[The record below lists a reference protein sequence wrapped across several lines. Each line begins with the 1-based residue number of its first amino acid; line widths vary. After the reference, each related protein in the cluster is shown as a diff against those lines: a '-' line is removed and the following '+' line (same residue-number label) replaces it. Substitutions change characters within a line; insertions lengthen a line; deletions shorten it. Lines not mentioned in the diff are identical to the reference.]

1 MTAPAIVTSAAAGLG
16 PICADNTV
24 NSGRNRLP
32 PALNR
37 YVSESVITASAL
49 RSSVS
54 MSCSIRPTPSRTVSA
69 NAASPKSMPATTVA
83 GVLTRPNILVSM
95 ETTAIGADLV
105 VVGAG
110 PAGSTAAA
118 WAARAGTDVLVIDS
132 ASFPRDKA
140 CGDGLTPRAVA
151 ELERM
156 GLGDWLDPRIPP
168 RGLRMSG
175 FGGEVEVDWPGPS
188 FPSTGSAVARLE
200 LDDRIRK
207 VAEDSGARMLLGTK
221 AVAAH
226 HDSSRRVV
234 SLTLADGT
242 EVGCRRLIVA
252 DGARSSLGRKQG
264 RRWHQETVY
273 GVAARGYLTTPRADD
288 PWLTSHLELR
298 SPDGAVLPG
307 YGWIFPLGNGEVNI
321 GVGALSTS
329 KRPADLALRPLI
341 SYYTALRRDEW
352 GFSGEPR
359 AVSSALLPMGGAVSG
374 VAGPNW
380 MLIGDA
386 AACVNP
392 LNGEGIDYGL
402 ETGRLAAELLDC
414 RDLSSAWP
422 AVLSAHYARGFS
434 VARRLAL
441 LLTLPRFLPST
452 GPLAMLSAFLMN
464 IAVRV
469 MGNLV
474 TDEDEDWIARVWRSA
489 GAGSRRLDQRPPF
502 S

>member
-1 MTAPAIVTSAAAGLG
+1 MDSH
-16 PICADNTV
+16 ADV
-24 NSGRNRLP
+24 
-32 PALNR
+32 
-37 YVSESVITASAL
+37 
-49 RSSVS
+49 
-54 MSCSIRPTPSRTVSA
+54 
-69 NAASPKSMPATTVA
+69 
-83 GVLTRPNILVSM
+83 
-95 ETTAIGADLV
+95 V

-110 PAGSTAAA
+110 PAGSAAAA
-118 WAARAGTDVLVIDS
+118 WAARAGHEVLVID
-132 ASFPRDKA
+132 AANFPRDKA

-151 ELERM
+151 ELERL
-156 GLGDWLDPRIPP
+156 GLGEWLDARIRH

-188 FPSTGSAVARLE
+188 FPSTGSAVARVE

-207 VAEDSGARMLLGTK
+207 VAEESGARMRLGVK
-221 AVAAH
+221 VVGAN
-226 HDSSRRVV
+226 HDSSARVTSV
-234 SLTLADGT
+234 SLADGT
-242 EVGCRRLIVA
+242 QVGCRELIVA
-252 DGARSSLGRKQG
+252 DGARSTLGRVLG

-273 GVAARGYLTTPRADD
+273 GIAARGYLTTARSDD

-329 KRPADLALRPLI
+329 KRPADLALRPLM
-341 SYYTALRRDEW
+341 SYYADLRREEW
-352 GFSGEPR
+352 GFTGQPR

-374 VAGPNW
+374 VAGRNW

-402 ETGRLAAELLDC
+402 ETGRLAVELLGSG
-414 RDLSSAWP
+414 DLSKIWP
-422 AVLSAHYARGFS
+422 QTLQSHYGRGFS
-434 VARRLAL
+434 VARRLGL
-441 LLTLPRFLPST
+441 LLTLPRFLPAT
-452 GPLAMLSAFLMN
+452 GPIGMRSTTLMG

-474 TDEDEDWIARVWRSA
+474 TDDDADWVARAWR
-489 GAGSRRLDQRPPF
+489 GSGRVSRLIDRRKPF

>member
-1 MTAPAIVTSAAAGLG
+1 MHSSA
-16 PICADNTV
+16 DV
-24 NSGRNRLP
+24 
-32 PALNR
+32 
-37 YVSESVITASAL
+37 
-49 RSSVS
+49 
-54 MSCSIRPTPSRTVSA
+54 
-69 NAASPKSMPATTVA
+69 
-83 GVLTRPNILVSM
+83 
-95 ETTAIGADLV
+95 V

-110 PAGSTAAA
+110 PAGSAAA
-118 WAARAGTDVLVIDS
+118 TWAARAGRDVLVIDS
-132 ASFPRDKA
+132 ASFPRDKS

-151 ELERM
+151 ELERL
-156 GLGDWLDPRIPP
+156 GLGEWLDARIRH

-175 FGGEVEVDWPGPS
+175 FGGEAEIEWPGPS
-188 FPSTGSAVARLE
+188 FPSTGSAVARAE
-200 LDDRIRK
+200 LDDRVRK
-207 VAEDSGARMLLGTK
+207 VAENSGARMRLGVK
-221 AVAAH
+221 AVGVH
-226 HDSSRRVV
+226 HDSRGRVISV
-234 SLTLADGT
+234 VLADGM
-242 EVGCRRLIVA
+242 EIGCRELIVA
-252 DGARSSLGRKQG
+252 DGARSTLGRALG

-273 GVAARGYLTTPRADD
+273 GIAARGYLTTPRGAE

-329 KRPADLALRPLI
+329 KRPAELALRPLM
-341 SYYTALRRDEW
+341 SYYTDLRRDEW
-352 GFSGEPR
+352 GFTGWPR

-402 ETGRLAAELLDC
+402 ETGRLAAEMLEMLGSGDLA
-414 RDLSSAWP
+414 DLSRAWP
-422 AVLSAHYARGFS
+422 HTLQTRYGRGFS

-441 LLTLPRFLPST
+441 LLTFPRFLPASGPIAMRST
-452 GPLAMLSAFLMN
+452 ALMS

-474 TDEDEDWIARVWRSA
+474 TDDDADWVARAWRA
-489 GAGSRRLDQRPPF
+489 GGVLSRLMDRRKPF

>member
-1 MTAPAIVTSAAAGLG
+1 MGVKNEVPRALSAQ
-16 PICADNTV
+16 V
-24 NSGRNRLP
+24 
-32 PALNR
+32 
-37 YVSESVITASAL
+37 
-49 RSSVS
+49 
-54 MSCSIRPTPSRTVSA
+54 
-69 NAASPKSMPATTVA
+69 
-83 GVLTRPNILVSM
+83 
-95 ETTAIGADLV
+95 V

-110 PAGSTAAA
+110 PAGSAAAA
-118 WAARAGTDVLVIDS
+118 WAARAGRDVLVIDS

-140 CGDGLTPRAVA
+140 CGDGLTPRAVL
-151 ELERM
+151 ELERL
-156 GLGDWLDPRIPP
+156 GLGDWLSGRIRH

-175 FGGEVEVDWPGPS
+175 FGGEVEIQWPGPA
-188 FPSTGSAVARLE
+188 FPSHSSAVARLE

-221 AVAAH
+221 VVEAH
-226 HDSSRRVV
+226 HDSSRRVT
-234 SLTLADGT
+234 SLTLADRT
-242 EVGCRRLIVA
+242 EVRCDQLIVA
-252 DGARSSLGRKQG
+252 DGARSPLGRKLG

-273 GVAARGYLTTPRADD
+273 GVAARGYLATPRSDD

-321 GVGALSTS
+321 GVGALSTT

-341 SYYTALRRDEW
+341 SYYTDLRRDEW
-352 GFSGEPR
+352 GFAGPPR
-359 AVSSALLPMGGAVSG
+359 AVASALLPMGGAVSG

-380 MLIGDA
+380 VLIGDA

-402 ETGRLAAELLDC
+402 ETGRLAAEALGAG
-414 RDLSSAWP
+414 DLSQLWP
-422 AVLSAHYARGFS
+422 ALLTDHYAHGFS

-441 LLTLPRFLPST
+441 LLTFQRFLPAT
-452 GPLAMLSAFLMN
+452 GPIAMRSTTLMR

-469 MGNLV
+469 MANLV
-474 TDEDEDWIARVWRSA
+474 TDEDADWVARAWRGGGRA
-489 GAGSRRLDQRPPF
+489 SRLIDRRPPF

>member
-1 MTAPAIVTSAAAGLG
+1 MDT
-16 PICADNTV
+16 
-24 NSGRNRLP
+24 P
-32 PALNR
+32 PD
-37 YVSESVITASAL
+37 TKAS
-49 RSSVS
+49 
-54 MSCSIRPTPSRTVSA
+54 
-69 NAASPKSMPATTVA
+69 
-83 GVLTRPNILVSM
+83 
-95 ETTAIGADLV
+95 GADLV

-110 PAGSTAAA
+110 PAGSAAAA
-118 WAARAGTDVLVIDS
+118 WAARAGRDVLVVDS
-132 ASFPRDKA
+132 ASFPRDKP

-151 ELERM
+151 ELERL
-156 GLGDWLDPRIPP
+156 GLGAWLDTRIRH

-175 FGGEVEVDWPGPS
+175 FGGELEVDWPGPS
-188 FPSTGSAVARLE
+188 FPSTGSAVARVE

-207 VAEDSGARMLLGTK
+207 VAEESGARMLLGTK
-221 AVAAH
+221 AVGVH
-226 HDSSRRVV
+226 HDSSRRVTSV
-234 SLTLADGT
+234 VLSDGT
-242 EVGCRRLIVA
+242 EMRCRRLIVA
-252 DGARSSLGRKQG
+252 DGARSPLGRKLG
-264 RRWHQETVY
+264 RRWHQDTVY
-273 GVAARGYLTTPRADD
+273 GVAARGYLTTARSED

-341 SYYTALRRDEW
+341 SYYTDLRRQEW
-352 GFSGEPR
+352 GFTGTPR
-359 AVSSALLPMGGAVSG
+359 AISSALLPMGGAVSG

-402 ETGRLAAELLDC
+402 ETGRLAAEVLDAHDVSGLWPSLLQD
-414 RDLSSAWP
+414 
-422 AVLSAHYARGFS
+422 HYGRGFS

-441 LLTLPRFLPST
+441 LLTFQRFLPTAGPVAMRST
-452 GPLAMLSAFLMN
+452 TLMT

-469 MGNLV
+469 MANLV
-474 TDEDEDWIARVWRSA
+474 TDEDTDRLARAWR
-489 GAGSRRLDQRPPF
+489 GAGRLSRFIDRRTPF